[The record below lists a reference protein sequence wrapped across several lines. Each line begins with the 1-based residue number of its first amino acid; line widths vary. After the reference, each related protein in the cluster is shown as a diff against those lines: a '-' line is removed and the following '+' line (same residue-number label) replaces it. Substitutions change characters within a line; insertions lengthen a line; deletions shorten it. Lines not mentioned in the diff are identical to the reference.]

1 MSKDELRLLDFWASP
16 FCMRVKIALSEK
28 GVAYAS
34 QEEDLFG
41 GKSDVLLKSNPIYE
55 KVPVL
60 LDNGKPIV
68 ESNNIVYYIDDK
80 YPSPNPLL
88 PSCAYGRSRARF
100 WADFIDKKIFE
111 GGMGIWKS
119 KGEELEIAK
128 KDFIEILK
136 KLEGAMGD
144 KDYFGG
150 DNFGYVDVI
159 AIAMTSW
166 FHAYEVFGDFKVEQE
181 CPKFGCWMKRC
192 LKRESVSSVLPDP
205 EKIYQCV
212 IMLRKMHGIE

>member
-16 FCMRVKIALSEK
+16 FCMRVKIGLAEK
-28 GVAYAS
+28 DVAYES
-34 QEEDLFG
+34 QEEGLFG
-41 GKSDVLLKSNPIYE
+41 GKSDLLLKSNPIYE

-60 LDNGKPIV
+60 LDNGKAIV

-80 YPSPNPLL
+80 YPSPNTLL
-88 PSCAYGRSRARF
+88 PSS
-100 WADFIDKKIFE
+100 
-111 GGMGIWKS
+111 GMGIWKS

-128 KDFIEILK
+128 KDFIKILK

-166 FHAYEVFGDFKVEQE
+166 FHAYDVFGGFKVEEE
-181 CPKFGCWMKRC
+181 CPKFGCWIKRC

-205 EKIYQCV
+205 EKVYQCV
-212 IMLRKMHGIE
+212 VMLRKMHGIE